1 MTPASLPRN
10 DEETTRQLLARW
22 AGATFCVAALHV
34 GTVFAVTHWPRPP
47 LPSGE
52 PPAAVMIE
60 LAPMPAAPETPPQ
73 EVAVG
78 EQAVMSE
85 EATPSEQKQ
94 EQPVEPD
101 KTEPLPEPK
110 PEAEK
115 LPEPPQP
122 QQPTETPK
130 LAEVPNAEAVLPTPT
145 PEPPTEKK
153 PEEKPP
159 EPTKPKEEE
168 ASKPQ
173 PQSKKAAKAT
183 TAPKPVVAPKAK
195 VNAAPSSGVAS
206 SMSMATWRGTVMAH
220 LNRHKRAPGGKRG
233 TATIAF
239 NIDRNGRVLSARLV
253 RSSGSPGLDAE
264 AVALVRRASPVPAPP
279 ANVRG
284 NSILLSAPVS
294 VSR

>member
-10 DEETTRQLLARW
+10 DVETTRQLLVRW
-22 AGATFCVAALHV
+22 GGATFCVAALHV
-34 GTVFAVTHWPRPP
+34 GTVFAVTHWPRSP

-60 LAPMPAAPETPPQ
+60 LAPMPAAPETPPR

-78 EQAVMSE
+78 EQTVMSD

-94 EQPVEPD
+94 EQPVEHD

-122 QQPTETPK
+122 QKPTETPK
-130 LAEVPNAEAVLPTPT
+130 LAEVSNADAVLPTPT
-145 PEPPTEKK
+145 PEPPTETK

-173 PQSKKAAKAT
+173 PQ
-183 TAPKPVVAPKAK
+183 
-195 VNAAPSSGVAS
+195 
-206 SMSMATWRGTVMAH
+206 
-220 LNRHKRAPGGKRG
+220 
-233 TATIAF
+233 
-239 NIDRNGRVLSARLV
+239 
-253 RSSGSPGLDAE
+253 
-264 AVALVRRASPVPAPP
+264 
-279 ANVRG
+279 
-284 NSILLSAPVS
+284 
-294 VSR
+294 